1 MSPFPTGNLVL
12 ISWVS
17 SDSVGRKQLMTFLS
31 KGATATNTNIEM
43 KACMKSINCSQYSA
57 ATSGEGV
64 AEPWVVANPYFLFLS
79 LKLSVKLSRKHDTP
93 QGVTSAAFMI
103 WLTMSHLPCL
113 VRTCERSWQAR
124 TDPVGKRSA
133 KCPNEQWS
141 EKSGYWLS
149 VLVFS
154 SVSVM
159 CCRRACLNS
168 S

>member
-31 KGATATNTNIEM
+31 KGWL

-64 AEPWVVANPYFLFLS
+64 AKPWVVANPYFLFLS

-103 WLTMSHLPCL
+103 WLTMSHLPYL
-113 VRTCERSWQAR
+113 VRMCERSWQAR
-124 TDPVGKRSA
+124 TEPVDKRSA